1 MEKGLRFLERGSR
14 TPRTWRLGVCP
25 GPSGLTPMGPRG
37 WTAAQVPL
45 SAEVLTPGWPCF
57 KQNGRTPSTFLPT
70 EGPRG
75 CVDLF
80 GYFNFSQMCFIYEAR
95 RRCAV
100 KRFKGTVA
108 LPSGLLASTAA
119 VVFCDSIGSFFFFL
133 TKQDPIVDLASCIF
147 FPQHNSFSHFPSD
160 RH

>member
-37 WTAAQVPL
+37 RTAAQVPL

-57 KQNGRTPSTFLPT
+57 KQNGRTPSPFLPT

-119 VVFCDSIGSFFFFL
+119 VVFCDSIGSFFFFFNKTGSYCGPCFL
-133 TKQDPIVDLASCIF
+133 HF
-147 FPQHNSFSHFPSD
+147 FPPAQFIQPFPF
-160 RH
+160 